1 MLGVLATKLRQEK
14 QIKGLKIGKEVIKLL
29 LFADDII
36 VYVESLKESKKKK
49 IPKLINLFSKV
60 ARYKI
65 NIQKSIA
72 FLYVNNIWKQK
83 LKS

>member
-36 VYVESLKESKKKK
+36 VYVESLKESKKK

-72 FLYVNNIWKQK
+72 FLYVNNI
-83 LKS
+83 